1 MNETKTKSKGPLIG
15 ILTAVILAA
24 AVLCFFLIYRQF
36 GAKPTAGAKH
46 ITLEVVDQN
55 GEKTTYDVHT
65 DAEFLKQV
73 MDETEGFEYWGTE
86 GDYGIM
92 VESING
98 IQAIYDQDNAYWSL
112 YVNGEYGN
120 YGADSQPVV
129 DGDTYTWQ
137 YEDASAFELDEA
149 A

>member
-1 MNETKTKSKGPLIG
+1 MNETKKTNKGLLIG
-15 ILTAVILAA
+15 ILTAAILVA
-24 AVLCFFLIYRQF
+24 AVICFILIYRQF

-46 ITLEVVDQN
+46 VTLEVVDQS
-55 GEKTTYDVHT
+55 GDITTYDVHT

-73 MDETEGFEYWGTE
+73 MDETEGFTYSGTD

-92 VESING
+92 VEVING
-98 IQAIYDQDNAYWSL
+98 EQAIFETDNAYWAL
-112 YVNGEYGN
+112 YVNGEYGS
-120 YGADSQPVV
+120 YGADSQPVT

-137 YEDASAFELDEA
+137 YEDASAFATDEA